1 MSYAFQRGNYARDR
15 REARRRERDGDAS
28 TVLADAR
35 ALRELIENQQGDDD
49 DATED
54 AGDGEVVAKTSEK
67 NGVVDRDLAIGCLR
81 ELDGIEEALRE
92 DAERDARADADDAT
106 KDEELMEMHR
116 RAEARD
122 RDPRV
127 DELVDEAKRAV
138 ETPEGATRTREMV
151 RAFAEKMERAL
162 VVEPDFYQAS
172 LQLAGV
178 YHALGC
184 VATAIDRACEAHR
197 RTPTCVGALAIAG
210 QMLEGRRFV

>member
-1 MSYAFQRGNYARDR
+1 MNENQRGA
-15 REARRRERDGDAS
+15 
-28 TVLADAR
+28 
-35 ALRELIENQQGDDD
+35 DD

-54 AGDGEVVAKTSEK
+54 AGEGDIAAKTSEK
-67 NGVVDRDLAIGCLR
+67 NGIVDRDLAIGCLR

-92 DAERDARADADDAT
+92 DAARDARAEADDAT
-106 KDEELMEMHR
+106 KDEELMEMQR

-138 ETPEGATRTREMV
+138 ETPEGTMRTREMV

-184 VATAIDRACEAHR
+184 VTTAIDRACEAHR
-197 RTPTCVGALAIAG
+197 RTPRCVGGARDRGTNAR
-210 QMLEGRRFV
+210 GRRFV